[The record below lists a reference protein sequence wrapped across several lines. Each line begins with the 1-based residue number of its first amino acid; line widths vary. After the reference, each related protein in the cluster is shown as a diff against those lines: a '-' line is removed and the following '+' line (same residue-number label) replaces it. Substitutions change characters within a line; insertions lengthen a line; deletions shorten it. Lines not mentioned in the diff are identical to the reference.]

1 MISRL
6 TTFWKGSFFLG
17 YSNFSDRPN
26 IERIAAIANKFDLS
40 INPDAVHLY
49 LQFQQTYREIEKE
62 YDQLLEKYKLS
73 ESRFSILMFLS
84 FSEDEKL
91 LPSEIADKLNVT
103 RPTASKLIK
112 GMNSKGLITI
122 QPSSTDK
129 RTSFIEITSEG
140 KNLLQT
146 FLPYN
151 YQAVDSLFDG
161 FSAEE
166 RNQLSYLLE
175 KLSNNKSKLKKL
187 EDADHANS

>member
-1 MISRL
+1 M
-6 TTFWKGSFFLG
+6 G

-26 IERIAAIANKFDLS
+26 IERIAAIANKFNLS
-40 INPDAVHLY
+40 SNPDSVHLY

-62 YDQLLEKYKLS
+62 YNQLLEKYKLS

-84 FSEDEKL
+84 IAENEKL

-122 QPSSTDK
+122 QQSSTDK
-129 RTSFIEITSEG
+129 RTSFIKITLEG

-175 KLSNNKSKLKKL
+175 KLANNKSKLKKL
-187 EDADHANS
+187 EDTKHANS